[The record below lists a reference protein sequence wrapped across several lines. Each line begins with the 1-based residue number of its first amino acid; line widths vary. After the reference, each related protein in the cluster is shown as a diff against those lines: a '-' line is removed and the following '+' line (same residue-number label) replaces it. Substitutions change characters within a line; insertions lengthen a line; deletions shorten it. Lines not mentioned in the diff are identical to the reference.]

1 MRLTT
6 KGRYAVTAMLD
17 LALHRQQGA
26 ITLADISGRQDI
38 SLSYLEQLFSR
49 LRRGGLVVS
58 SRGPGGGYRL
68 SRELADISV
77 SDVIAA
83 VDESVDATRCGGK
96 GNCQGDARC
105 LTHDLWQ
112 ELSGEIQ
119 HFLKRVTLES
129 LVEQRSVQA
138 VSERQDR
145 ASAGSGRD
153 QEQEFELEVDLAP
166 FLEPSASTVR
176 VESSQ

>member
-1 MRLTT
+1 
-6 KGRYAVTAMLD
+6 MLD

-68 SRELADISV
+68 SRELAEISV

-119 HFLKRVTLES
+119 QFLQRVTLES
-129 LVEQRSVQA
+129 LVEQRNVQA
-138 VSERQDR
+138 VAERQDR
-145 ASAGSGRD
+145 QNAASV
-153 QEQEFELEVDLAP
+153 QEFELEVDLTP
-166 FLEPSASTVR
+166 FLESSGSTVR
-176 VESSQ
+176 AESS